1 MSFWQRMRRRGRR
14 SAAEPPGRGPG
25 PGPGP
30 VVGGFAPSGDTGR
43 TVFGKPVIRIGDPEK
58 FRQEDALRDRAR
70 SALDPGDEA
79 EARAVADLVGRYAAL
94 DRVDSSAAAAL
105 KEEVRSVG
113 LRLCRAGGPERLKLV
128 AYRVQ
133 ELSPGNTYG
142 TVRSMESFWDGICG
156 WQV

>member
-1 MSFWQRMRRRGRR
+1 MSFWQRMKRRDRR
-14 SAAEPPGRGPG
+14 SAPEPPA

-30 VVGGFAPSGDTGR
+30 VVGGFVLPGDTGR
-43 TVFGKPVIRIGDPEK
+43 TVLGKPVLRIGDPDK
-58 FRQEDALRDRAR
+58 FRQEDAMRDRAR
-70 SALDPGDEA
+70 SALDPDDES
-79 EARAVADLVGRYAAL
+79 EARAVADLVDRYAAL
-94 DRVDSSAAAAL
+94 DRADPSAAAAL

-113 LRLCRAGGPERLKLV
+113 RRLCQVGGSDRLKLV

-133 ELSPGNTYG
+133 ELCPGNTYG